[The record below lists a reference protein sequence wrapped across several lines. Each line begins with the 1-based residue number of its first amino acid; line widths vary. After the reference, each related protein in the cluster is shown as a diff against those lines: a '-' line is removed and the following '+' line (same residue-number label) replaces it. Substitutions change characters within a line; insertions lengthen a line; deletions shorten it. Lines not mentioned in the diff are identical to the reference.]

1 MVGIGQRGG
10 LRPVENFKQEVVSD
24 QFLKALSEYF
34 VMSRLTEK
42 RSKRIVC
49 VYIYIHT
56 QTYTCTYMCIYTY
69 I

>member
-49 VYIYIHT
+49 VCIYIYT
-56 QTYTCTYMCIYTY
+56 QTYT
-69 I
+69 

>member
-24 QFLKALSEYF
+24 QFLKALSECF

-49 VYIYIHT
+49 VYIYIYT